1 MNAAPASPL
10 RPESSEGA
18 QEPLQ
23 TGQIL
28 GKGLARPRGGDDGHS
43 GGRIIV
49 HFVDV
54 EGHLGYAKW
63 GTQRVLEDLPMAR
76 STQSD
81 RRYLEQHHGK
91 WRVSV
96 AVPRHLQGTLG
107 TRLKHPL
114 NTDSLAVANRL
125 KWAVVAT
132 LKGAIEKAE
141 RVHDRAGGKGKG
153 KAGDVVAAEGME
165 WREAIAAEAAT
176 AVEPVLPDLVIDR
189 AEELERQH
197 GTARAKAFVAVATGK
212 VTPIA
217 TLEPAW
223 LAEAGYSGRTE
234 TARKQAVRG
243 LLAWCRASDVPE
255 VVEAVDRRI
264 AGRFVSEVF
273 IAKGVDPATAN
284 KLITGLS
291 AFWQWLIRRGH
302 ASANPWE
309 RQSLKV
315 RKVRTEDGEEAKRPF
330 TDKEVAA
337 ILAGAEGVA
346 SLPMADLCRLAALSG
361 MRLGE
366 MADLKVRNVRDGVIR
381 VAQGKTDAAAR
392 DVPIHPDVA
401 VMVAARCAGKAP
413 EAYVF
418 HELPEQRSN
427 ARSRGA
433 PVSQAFTRL
442 LRTLKLADQIE
453 GRRQARTDFHS
464 FRRWFIRK
472 AVDALE
478 KGATGYTAWTIAD
491 VVGYS
496 NEAGPLGMT
505 MGRYPGPAGM
515 EPRRACVEAVVLP
528 VAKVVE

>member
-1 MNAAPASPL
+1 
-10 RPESSEGA
+10 
-18 QEPLQ
+18 
-23 TGQIL
+23 
-28 GKGLARPRGGDDGHS
+28 
-43 GGRIIV
+43 
-49 HFVDV
+49 
-54 EGHLGYAKW
+54 
-63 GTQRVLEDLPMAR
+63 MAR
-76 STQSD
+76 SSQSD
-81 RRYLEQHHGK
+81 RRYLEKHHGK
-91 WRVSV
+91 WRVSL
-96 AVPRHLQGTLG
+96 AVPRHLHGALG

-132 LKGAIEKAE
+132 LKGAIEKAQ
-141 RVHDRAGGKGKG
+141 RVHDRSAGKG
-153 KAGDVVAAEGME
+153 KARDVVAAEGME
-165 WREAIAAEAAT
+165 WREAIAAEAAS
-176 AVEPVLPDLVIDR
+176 AVEPILAELVTDR
-189 AEELERQH
+189 AEELERKH
-197 GTARAKAFVAVATGK
+197 GTAQAKAFVDVATGRA
-212 VTPIA
+212 TPIS

-223 LAEAGYSGRTE
+223 LAEANYAGRTE
-234 TARKQAVRG
+234 TARKQAVRR
-243 LLAWCRASDVPE
+243 LLTWCEAADIPT
-255 VVEAVDRRI
+255 VVEAIDRRV

-302 ASANPWE
+302 ASVNPWE

-330 TDKEVAA
+330 TDKEVGA
-337 ILAGAEGVA
+337 IIAGAEGVS
-346 SLPMADLCRLAALSG
+346 SLPMVDLCRLAALSG

-366 MADLKVRNVRDGVIR
+366 IADLKVRNVRDGVIR

-392 DVPIHPDVA
+392 DIPVHPDLA
-401 VMVAARCAGKAP
+401 AMVAARCAGKDP
-413 EAYVF
+413 DAYLF

-427 ARSRGA
+427 ARPRGA

-442 LRTLKLADQIE
+442 LRSLKLADQIE

-478 KGATGYTAWTIAD
+478 KGAVGYTAWTIAD
-491 VVGYS
+491 VVGHS

-515 EPRRACVEAVVLP
+515 RPRQACVEAVSLP
-528 VAKVVE
+528 